1 MVIGFY
7 GGISNTTRL
16 EYKEIIGIIKLS
28 YKEARERKGK
38 KFGGYWK
45 MDFLDRIQQ
54 KKAEMITTLQE
65 LLAIPSVEADPA
77 GPDAPFGREIAR
89 ALEYVLA
96 WGERHG
102 FTTKNLSGYAGH
114 LEYGTGDE
122 LVGVL
127 VHLDVVPAGEG
138 WRYPPFSGTVAD
150 GKIYGRGA
158 NDDKGPAVAVMYALK
173 ALKDSG
179 VKLGKKIRIIFGC
192 DEESGWQCM
201 KHYFKHERKPDYGFT
216 PDACFPLINS
226 EKGQMALKF
235 EGDAT
240 VDGDG
245 VVLQVFTGGTRRNVV
260 PEHAEA
266 VLLFPDHEGLERGK
280 AAILAQG
287 IDGIEAFVL
296 PEKNQLKV
304 SAQGV
309 SAHGSTPEQGD
320 NAVTKLAQ
328 ALAPVEGGGSA
339 WAAVRF
345 IRERFGRETNGRGL
359 GINCQDE
366 VSGALTLNLGV
377 VRTEGGKIW
386 MEVDIRS
393 PQSADHETMKEK
405 IAAHLPPYGLEIVE
419 SSMMAPHYL
428 PADHHLVQV
437 LLQVYREETGDMSP
451 PVATGGRT
459 YAMTLGNG
467 VAFGPGFPGQPETA
481 HQKDEYIAVEDLMRC
496 TRIYAKALYA
506 LAKEE

>member
-1 MVIGFY
+1 MVIV
-7 GGISNTTRL
+7 
-16 EYKEIIGIIKLS
+16 
-28 YKEARERKGK
+28 
-38 KFGGYWK
+38 
-45 MDFLDRIQQ
+45 DFLDRIQQ
-54 KKAEMITTLQE
+54 EQPEMISTLQE
-65 LLAIPSVEADPA
+65 LIAIPSVKADPA
-77 GPDAPFGREIAR
+77 GADAPFGREIAR

-114 LEYGTGDE
+114 LEYGTGEE

-138 WRYPPFSGTVAD
+138 WRFPPFSGTVAD

-173 ALKDSG
+173 ALKESG

-201 KHYFKHERKPDYGFT
+201 EHYFKHERKPDYGFT
-216 PDACFPLINS
+216 PDAYFPLINS

-235 EGDAT
+235 EGRAT
-240 VDGDG
+240 ADGDG
-245 VVLQVFTGGTRRNVV
+245 VVLLAFTGGTRRNVV
-260 PEHAEA
+260 PESAEA
-266 VLLFPDHEGLERGK
+266 VLAFPDQEALEQGK

-287 IDGIEAFVL
+287 INGIAALAL
-296 PEKNQLKV
+296 PERNQLKV

-328 ALAPVEGGGSA
+328 ALAPVEGEEGA

-345 IRERFGRETNGRGL
+345 IRECFGRETDGRGL

-366 VSGALTLNLGV
+366 VSGALTINLGV
-377 VRTEGGKIW
+377 VRTEAGKIW

-393 PQSADHETMKEK
+393 PQSANHETMKTK
-405 IAAHLPPYGLEIVE
+405 IADRLRSYGLQITER
-419 SSMMAPHYL
+419 STLAPHYL
-428 PADHHLVQV
+428 PVDNHLVQV
-437 LLQVYREETGDMSP
+437 LLQVYREETGDQSK

-481 HQKDEYIAVEDLMRC
+481 HQKDEYFAVEDLMTC